1 MYCIP
6 VKRKED
12 LPEGADRNN
21 SEALDQSVRHIQN
34 GGVLFIAAEGVSWM
48 DRVVRPFKTGAARIA
63 LGAEHR
69 TDWQLDVKLIPVGL
83 SYSAPDQF
91 RSDVI
96 VHFGKPVHAAE
107 WRDAWLSEPDKAV
120 SDLTAHLQQT
130 VSDLT
135 LTVHDLELQPVA
147 DKLETVAENM
157 FPQGNRKYFSFR
169 KNLLERN
176 IRRPE
181 LTRLLNTYFS
191 QLENA
196 GVPDAAL
203 SAKKSGFFQ
212 TLITLAGTIPALA
225 GRICW
230 FIPFSIPKF
239 ASQKLQMYPGYNGA
253 LKMFLGFF
261 TVPVWLRGI
270 FRAVFVF
277 TGNNILA
284 WTAVGAT
291 IALGYYSEYHERIT
305 HAWRARRRASKLEPA
320 LLENLQQQ
328 RNAVLTEAGL

>member
-1 MYCIP
+1 
-6 VKRKED
+6 
-12 LPEGADRNN
+12 
-21 SEALDQSVRHIQN
+21 
-34 GGVLFIAAEGVSWM
+34 
-48 DRVVRPFKTGAARIA
+48 
-63 LGAEHR
+63 
-69 TDWQLDVKLIPVGL
+69 
-83 SYSAPDQF
+83 
-91 RSDVI
+91 
-96 VHFGKPVHAAE
+96 
-107 WRDAWLSEPDKAV
+107 
-120 SDLTAHLQQT
+120 
-130 VSDLT
+130 
-135 LTVHDLELQPVA
+135 
-147 DKLETVAENM
+147 VAENLY
-157 FPQGNRKYFSFR
+157 PQGKKAFFSFR
-169 KNLLERN
+169 TGLIERN

-181 LTRLLNTYFS
+181 LTGLLDTYFS

-212 TLITLAGTIPALA
+212 TLLTLAGTIPAVA

-230 FIPFSIPKF
+230 FIPFFIPKLV
-239 ASQKLQMYPGYNGA
+239 SQKLQLYPGYNGA

-270 FRAVFVF
+270 FRAVFIF

-291 IALGYYSEYHERIT
+291 IALGYYSEYHERISR
-305 HAWRARRRASKLEPA
+305 AWRARRRAAKLEPA